1 MPRSFVDSRGLQP
14 VRASPILGPAG
25 GGVGT
30 NIVNDKGG
38 IPMRTDFQI
47 KNDVSE
53 AILWDPTITSTS
65 IVVAVSDG
73 VVTLSGSVPYYSE
86 KGAAEKATRHV
97 SGVKAI
103 AEELD
108 VNLQGSHQRRDEDLA
123 QSVVNAL
130 KWHVWVPHTVKATI
144 EDGWVTLTGEVTWNY
159 HRLSAENALEY
170 LSGIKGIANDITL
183 MAGMK
188 SVAIS
193 DAIEKI
199 LKKDAEIDEK
209 NINVT
214 SEGGRVRLSGTVRS
228 WNERDEVSTAAW
240 STPGVIAVDNDLVV
254 SY

>member
-144 EDGWVTLTGEVTWNY
+144 EDRGCHGHSWTAEGFNPY
-159 HRLSAENALEY
+159 AHRRSSVQQEAVSAPT
-170 LSGIKGIANDITL
+170 SSTTKGAF
-183 MAGMK
+183 
-188 SVAIS
+188 
-193 DAIEKI
+193 
-199 LKKDAEIDEK
+199 
-209 NINVT
+209 
-214 SEGGRVRLSGTVRS
+214 
-228 WNERDEVSTAAW
+228 
-240 STPGVIAVDNDLVV
+240 P
-254 SY
+254 